1 VSLPETEKEE
11 NVVTRKSPAAE
22 SGARFDPTRKYVRVT
37 NVNRQGFVEFEFSI
51 GSPELCVELM
61 LRPEAFE
68 EFCRTQGVI
77 ALDDLSRQ

>member
-1 VSLPETEKEE
+1 M
-11 NVVTRKSPAAE
+11 TRKSPVAE

-37 NVNRQGFVEFEFSI
+37 HINRQGFVEFEFSI

-68 EFCRTQGVI
+68 EFCRAQGVI
-77 ALDDLSRQ
+77 ALDNLSRELRH